1 MKKII
6 VLLMAFSIFTAISAS
21 AQTSLY
27 GTNGY
32 VRDTVTNTGAKVL
45 FTRVSGGL
53 SYVTIQ
59 VDITKISG
67 TLGGT
72 LIPVASNDG
81 VTYYDIS
88 NLTTENRDTAYTVTN
103 TASQGYIY
111 KCKPGFKYYGVKW
124 TGTGTMSGSL
134 VASEYGYK

>member
-1 MKKII
+1 
-6 VLLMAFSIFTAISAS
+6 MAFSIFTAISAS

-45 FTRVSGGL
+45 FTRVTGGQAYI
-53 SYVTIQ
+53 SIQ

-72 LIPVASNDG
+72 LTIVASNDG
-81 VTYYDIS
+81 VTYYDIG

-111 KCKPGFKYYGVKW
+111 RCKPGFKYYGVRW
-124 TGTGTMSGSL
+124 TGTGTMSGSF
-134 VASEYGYK
+134 VASQYGYK

>member
-1 MKKII
+1 MKKILFLSMI
-6 VLLMAFSIFTAISAS
+6 AVCLSVINVS

-45 FTRVSGGL
+45 FTRVTGGQAYI
-53 SYVTIQ
+53 SIQ

-72 LIPVASNDG
+72 LTIVASNDG
-81 VTYYDIS
+81 VTYYDIG

-111 KCKPGFKYYGVKW
+111 RCKPGFKYYGVRW
-124 TGTGTMSGSL
+124 TGTGTMSGSF
-134 VASEYGYK
+134 VASQYGYK